1 MGSSSD
7 SSSKLLGYVINL
19 VTDPSPIETVISIY
33 VVGIVVLYAT
43 DNASLESIAGITFFA
58 LLYLL
63 YVAYFGR
70 E

>member
-7 SSSKLLGYVINL
+7 SSSKLLEYLKNL

-33 VVGIVVLYAT
+33 VVGLVVLYT
-43 DNASLESIAGITFFA
+43 TGNASPQSIAGITFFA

-63 YVAYFGR
+63 YVTYIAR
-70 E
+70 